1 MNIYNSFLFFIVLML
16 KSPRLQPAGAPL
28 TGSGA
33 AVTCHLFIYLL
44 LASWHSEMFQAH
56 CCRSGPK
63 SGPFSQEPW
72 LLSVGG
78 MLGTKVGCWGGCPPC
93 PPRTPTHVC
102 APPTRRQTHIQAD
115 ARRCTLE
122 KSHIHTC
129 PADRSLP
136 DPCGC
141 SPLPGTPQGV
151 LRGAAS
157 MSQQRKKPQ
166 LKTSWFVPG
175 GFVLAVRRLPLRPR
189 RGPGT
194 GDRGQKCPGF
204 IFHVLFRAGRCSF
217 CDSAP
222 HPLPPALVALS

>member
-16 KSPRLQPAGAPL
+16 KSPRLQPAGAPS

-72 LLSVGG
+72 LLSVGE

-129 PADRSLP
+129 PTDRSLP

-141 SPLPGTPQGV
+141 SPTPRGRTPPPWDTPRCLERCCVHVTAEEKAATEDVLVCSRRVCSRCPPPAPQTSPGTRHWGPRSEV
-151 LRGAAS
+151 PWLHLSRPLS
-157 MSQQRKKPQ
+157 
-166 LKTSWFVPG
+166 SWAMF
-175 GFVLAVRRLPLRPR
+175 LL
-189 RGPGT
+189 
-194 GDRGQKCPGF
+194 
-204 IFHVLFRAGRCSF
+204 
-217 CDSAP
+217 
-222 HPLPPALVALS
+222 